1 MHNTTHVLLNPA
13 LTNSLEFHGLAFT
26 PMCIGVGL
34 QARVQAGGWVEITFS
49 EPWQGSVESG
59 SVTADRV
66 FGIKVFPGVP
76 LPNLPPEY
84 ARFVWNQAVAQG
96 WQRER
101 GIGAV

>member
-26 PMCIGVGL
+26 PMRIGVGL
-34 QARVQAGGWVEITFS
+34 QARVRADGWVEITFS
-49 EPWQGSVESG
+49 EPWQGAVD

-76 LPNLPPEY
+76 QPNLPPEY

-96 WQRER
+96 WQREQ
-101 GIGAV
+101 GLAV